1 MESRNLNRPPV
12 FDKESGAL
20 NIIVESSKN
29 GRIKYK
35 YNEKYGM
42 FELDKTLPYGFSF
55 PFEFGFV
62 PSTIGGDG
70 DPLDVLVLSDEATF
84 PGCLVLGKVLGV
96 LQAEQREGKEVNRND
111 RVVVIPLSAKDQ
123 EPMMP
128 TKTLDKALISD
139 ITKFFISYNEMQGK
153 KFKSLGFGSSQ
164 RTLDLVEEARK
175 RACKKGEQSS

>member
-1 MESRNLNRPPV
+1 V
-12 FDKESGAL
+12 
-20 NIIVESSKN
+20 
-29 GRIKYK
+29 
-35 YNEKYGM
+35 
-42 FELDKTLPYGFSF
+42 
-55 PFEFGFV
+55 
-62 PSTIGGDG
+62 
-70 DPLDVLVLSDEATF
+70 
-84 PGCLVLGKVLGV
+84 
-96 LQAEQREGKEVNRND
+96 KEVNRND